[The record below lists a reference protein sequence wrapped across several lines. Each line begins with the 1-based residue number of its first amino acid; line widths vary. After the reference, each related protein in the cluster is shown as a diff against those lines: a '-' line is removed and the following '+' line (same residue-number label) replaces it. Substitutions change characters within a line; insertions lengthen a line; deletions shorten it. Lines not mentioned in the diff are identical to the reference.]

1 MPNISIANVDLGSVL
16 LESDEVGFQPDV
28 LDVPANTTYQE
39 GLILA
44 RTTATGRLVAFN
56 AGGSGGAETPK
67 TVLTYDVEN
76 DTAGLVQTP
85 VRIPVVAKV
94 RKQRLRIGAAAT
106 SDTGVTK
113 AVQDQLRDYGI
124 SPVDVTDLSVLDN
137 Q

>member
-1 MPNISIANVDLGSVL
+1 MGNISVQNVDLGSIFL
-16 LESDEVGFQPDV
+16 LSSEVAFNADT

-44 RTTATGRLVAFN
+44 RTAATGRLVAFN
-56 AGGSGGAETPK
+56 AGGSGGAEIPK
-67 TVLTYDVEN
+67 TVLSYDVEN
-76 DTAGLVQTP
+76 ATAGLVQTP
-85 VRIPVVAKV
+85 VRVAVTAKV

-106 SDTGVTK
+106 DDTGVTK

-124 SPVDVTDLSVLDN
+124 KPVNVTDLSVLDN